1 MVRALYLHGFASGP
15 RSTKGVRLEEL
26 FAPRGVTLERL
37 DLRRPS
43 LEELSF
49 AAMEAEL
56 VRALAATG
64 ARVVMGSSLGGLTA
78 ARVAE
83 RDARVERLV
92 LLAPAFQLAAR
103 WRARMGEEAWARW
116 TAPGGQLP
124 IDDYA
129 ERGRRTT
136 VHGAFARELEA
147 RDAADG
153 GWPVVRA
160 PTLIIHGRGDDTVD
174 ISVSREFA
182 RRTPGARLVEVDD
195 GHELTASVER
205 IFDEACAFLGV

>member
-1 MVRALYLHGFASGP
+1 V
-15 RSTKGVRLEEL
+15 KLEEL
-26 FAPRGVTLERL
+26 FAARGVALERL

-49 AAMEAEL
+49 AAMEAEV
-56 VRALAATG
+56 VRALDAAEGT
-64 ARVVMGSSLGGLTA
+64 AVVFGSSLGGLTA

-83 RDARVERLV
+83 RDARITRLV

-103 WRARMGEEAWARW
+103 WRARMGEAAWAAW

-153 GWPVVRA
+153 GWPVVRV
-160 PTLIIHGRGDDTVD
+160 PTLILHGRADDTVD

-182 RRTPGARLVEVDD
+182 RRTPTARLVELDD
-195 GHELTASVER
+195 GHELTASVDR
-205 IFDEACAFLGV
+205 IFAESCAFLGV

>member
-1 MVRALYLHGFASGP
+1 
-15 RSTKGVRLEEL
+15 VRLERL
-26 FAPRGVTLERL
+26 FATRGVTLERL

-49 AAMEAEL
+49 AAMEAEV
-56 VRALAATG
+56 VRALDETG
-64 ARVVMGSSLGGLTA
+64 ARVVFGSSLGGLTA

-83 RDARVERLV
+83 RDARIERLV

-103 WRARMGEEAWARW
+103 WRVRMGEEAWARW
-116 TAPGGQLP
+116 TAPGGVLS

-129 ERGRRTT
+129 ERRRTT

-153 GWPVVRA
+153 GWPAVRV
-160 PTLIIHGRGDDTVD
+160 PTLIVHGRGDDTVD

-182 RRTPGARLVEVDD
+182 RRTAGVRLVEVDD
-195 GHELTASVER
+195 GHELTSSIDR
-205 IFDEACAFLGV
+205 IFDESCAFLAV